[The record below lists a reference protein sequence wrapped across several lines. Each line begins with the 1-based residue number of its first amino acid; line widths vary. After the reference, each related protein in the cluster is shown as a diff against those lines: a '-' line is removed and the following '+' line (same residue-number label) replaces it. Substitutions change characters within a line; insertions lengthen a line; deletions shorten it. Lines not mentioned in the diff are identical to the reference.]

1 MSSGKDYTYFIPAA
15 GSSSGSFVAQ
25 PPLVYVGNCTETR
38 IFEGKKYHNS
48 SATTAKSPTLEV
60 FDKKTLFK
68 QFDMTTTVAL
78 SSQTR
83 KKSQDVPSK
92 RPDTLTVSEPKY
104 TATPEHEDVGGTL
117 VLPDEDQVIISIS
130 SNLLGYS
137 SREPAGFSFSH
148 RRCRLKIY
156 SLGRVTS
163 QCRPYP

>member
-15 GSSSGSFVAQ
+15 GSSSVSSVAQ

-48 SATTAKSPTLEV
+48 SATTAKSPKLEV

-68 QFDMTTTVAL
+68 QFDMATTVAV

-83 KKSQDVPSK
+83 KKSQDVASK
-92 RPDTLTVSEPKY
+92 RPDTLTVADPKF
-104 TATPEHEDVGGTL
+104 TATPDHEDVVVTL
-117 VLPDEDQVIISIS
+117 GIPDEDQVIIFIS

-137 SREPAGFSFSH
+137 SREPAGLTYSH
-148 RRCRLKIY
+148 RRSRL
-156 SLGRVTS
+156 
-163 QCRPYP
+163 